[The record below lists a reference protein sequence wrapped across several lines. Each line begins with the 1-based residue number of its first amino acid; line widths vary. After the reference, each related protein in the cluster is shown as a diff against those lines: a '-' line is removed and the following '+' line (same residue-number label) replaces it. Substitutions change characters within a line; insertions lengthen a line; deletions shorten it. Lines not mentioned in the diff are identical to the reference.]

1 MISILLFLFGC
12 YALLLCVVMYGFY
25 KTSRTTIANVTPI
38 PFSIIIPFRNE
49 EQHLK
54 PLLESLVNLEYPL
67 DCVSFYFVND
77 ASTDKSESIVQRY
90 ANSIPNL
97 HLIDNKRTT
106 KSPKKDAITTAIANI
121 NSSWIITLDADCVV
135 PKHWLMAY
143 ASYIKQDPEAQM
155 VIGPVSYFS
164 TASFLAQFQLI
175 DFLSLQLFT
184 IGTFG
189 IGKPILCNGANLAYQ
204 KNAFI
209 EVQGFQGNESIAS
222 GDDIFLLEKLVKKNS
237 KVVGLLKNP
246 LATVYTYPQ
255 TNFKKLFE
263 QRKRWAGKTSK
274 TKNKYTLWIGVVIF
288 ITNVAFIGS
297 LIGYC
302 VNQNIQYLL
311 FLLSKIILDLVF
323 LNVVTRYYKEKLT
336 LISRIGSSFLY
347 PFFMLYISVISMFS
361 SYVWKERSFRK

>member
-1 MISILLFLFGC
+1 M
-12 YALLLCVVMYGFY
+12 
-25 KTSRTTIANVTPI
+25 
-38 PFSIIIPFRNE
+38 
-49 EQHLK
+49 
-54 PLLESLVNLEYPL
+54 
-67 DCVSFYFVND
+67 
-77 ASTDKSESIVQRY
+77 
-90 ANSIPNL
+90 
-97 HLIDNKRTT
+97 
-106 KSPKKDAITTAIANI
+106 
-121 NSSWIITLDADCVV
+121 
-135 PKHWLMAY
+135 
-143 ASYIKQDPEAQM
+143 
-155 VIGPVSYFS
+155 
-164 TASFLAQFQLI
+164 
-175 DFLSLQLFT
+175 
-184 IGTFG
+184 
-189 IGKPILCNGANLAYQ
+189 
-204 KNAFI
+204 
-209 EVQGFQGNESIAS
+209 
-222 GDDIFLLEKLVKKNS
+222 
-237 KVVGLLKNP
+237 LKNP